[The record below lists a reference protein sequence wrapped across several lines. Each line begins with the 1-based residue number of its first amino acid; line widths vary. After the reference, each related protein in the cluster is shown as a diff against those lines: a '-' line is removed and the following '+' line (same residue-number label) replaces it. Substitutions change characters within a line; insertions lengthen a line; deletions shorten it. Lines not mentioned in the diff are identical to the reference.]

1 MRADVSIDGR
11 QVVGAPKELPVFS
24 PWLLSILILVVS
36 ACSSSGEAQG
46 ISSKARGAERC
57 EPDASWN
64 DPATPLR
71 IHGTTW
77 YVGTCGI
84 SALLVTSPDGHVL
97 IDSGTTEAAPQVLAN
112 IRALGFD
119 PADVRYLLFT
129 HEHMD
134 HVGGLAGLQRAT
146 GAPVL
151 SRGSAV
157 ATLRRGMSDREDS
170 QFLQLDP
177 FPGVQ
182 DVRPIADDHLVSVG
196 PLKLQAIPTPG
207 HSPGG
212 TSWTWRSCEDGTCRQ
227 VVYADSLTAV
237 SDKTYRFTD
246 QAAHP
251 TVIEH
256 FVQTLDRVETLPC
269 DILLTPHP
277 SASRM
282 WSRIGPAA
290 NEPLVD
296 PSACR
301 AYAAAARVRLEKRL
315 AEEFATTTGK
325 TSP

>member
-1 MRADVSIDGR
+1 MKADVSIDGK
-11 QVVGAPKELPVFS
+11 QVVGRRKESPVFR
-24 PWLLSILILVVS
+24 PWLLSILILVVC
-36 ACSSSGEAQG
+36 ACSSSGEAQA
-46 ISSKARGAERC
+46 ISSSSRGAEAC
-57 EPDASWN
+57 EPDAGWN

-84 SALLVTSPDGHVL
+84 SVLLVTSPDGHVL

-112 IRALGFD
+112 IRALAFD
-119 PADVRYLLFT
+119 PADVRYILFT

-134 HVGGLAGLQRAT
+134 HVGGLAELQRAT
-146 GAPVL
+146 SAPVL
-151 SRGSAV
+151 ARQAAGP
-157 ATLRRGMSDREDS
+157 TLRRGMSDREDA

-177 FPGVQ
+177 FPAVQ
-182 DVRPIADDHLVSVG
+182 DVQLIADDHLVSVG
-196 PLKLQAIPTPG
+196 PLQLQAIPTPG

-212 TSWTWRSCEDGTCRQ
+212 TSWTWRSCEDGHCRQ
-227 VVYADSLTAV
+227 VVYADSLSAI
-237 SDKTYRFTD
+237 SDDTYRFTD
-246 QAAHP
+246 ETAHP
-251 TVIEH
+251 GVVPR

-301 AYAAAARVRLEKRL
+301 AYAAGARARLEKRL
-315 AEEFATTTGK
+315 AEEAAATTGIRT
-325 TSP
+325 P